1 MTEQEKKMYNK
12 TLKESMVKFFDI
24 YDDFNRGIY
33 NIERDETE
41 YKRAML
47 EATNVMMMHILKELE
62 D

>member
-12 TLKESMVKFFDI
+12 T
-24 YDDFNRGIY
+24 
-33 NIERDETE
+33 
-41 YKRAML
+41 ML